1 MSKQISSK
9 RRAMVYERDGRQCQY
24 CGKPNLSIDEI
35 TLDHITPQVFGGA
48 HSVDNLRVACK
59 SCNSSRSKASI
70 EDFRLQCT
78 LRASGLLQT
87 ISTTQAK
94 VLMERGIDLKLKPA
108 HVFFFEQK
116 EVEQ

>member
-24 CGKPNLSIDEI
+24 CGKP
-35 TLDHITPQVFGGA
+35 
-48 HSVDNLRVACK
+48 K
-59 SCNSSRSKASI
+59 
-70 EDFRLQCT
+70 
-78 LRASGLLQT
+78 
-87 ISTTQAK
+87 AK